1 MKISKIEKIDEYFL
15 DVKAESIFKALKK
28 EKLVGI
34 KRSEI
39 ERLLKKYSINQVH
52 DYLRTRYRK
61 RNYFII
67 YSFLS
72 LIFLSFF
79 AGIAI
84 FQYYFNNTIYFN
96 NYLNFEYYKNL
107 ITFDY
112 FVIFLAF
119 GFFIT
124 LLLVLREIVLFFK
137 RLK

>member
-28 EKLVGI
+28 EKLAGI

-39 ERLLKKYSINQVH
+39 ERLLKKYSINQVY

-67 YSFLS
+67 HSFLS

>member
-39 ERLLKKYSINQVH
+39 ERLLKKHSINQVY